1 MRTTFS
7 PKKESFEEKWYI
19 VDAKDQIL
27 GRLAT
32 RIASV
37 LRGKHL
43 PVFAPHLSPRTHIIV
58 INAEK
63 IKMTG
68 NKWTD
73 KIYYWHTGYPSGL
86 KSASA
91 TKMLKTKPEEIIR
104 RAVWGMIPKNRLG
117 HATMK
122 RLRIYVGQEHP
133 HKAQKP
139 HSLKLE
145 TRKAREE

>member
-7 PKKESFEEKWYI
+7 PKKESFEETWYI

-27 GRLAT
+27 GRLAS
-32 RIASV
+32 RIAIV

-43 PVFAPHLSPRTHIIV
+43 PIFAPHVSPRTHIIV
-58 INAEK
+58 INADK
-63 IKMTG
+63 IKLTG
-68 NKWTD
+68 KKWTD
-73 KIYYWHTGYPSGL
+73 KIYYWHSGYPGGL

-91 TKMLKTKPEEIIR
+91 GKMMKDKPTELIR

-122 RLRIYVGQEHP
+122 RLRIFTGSDHP
-133 HKAQKP
+133 HEAQQP
-139 HSLKLE
+139 QSLKIE